1 MNSTLY
7 NKIENIKKIYPN
19 YKIKSLYTFGSVLTK
34 NFDQKSDID
43 FIVSFQN
50 VSLLEY
56 ADNYF
61 EFCNNLKNI
70 LNKEVDVVVEKSIKN
85 PFFKEEVNE
94 TKTLIYRA
102 WKMDSINNKA

>member
-7 NKIENIKKIYPN
+7 NKIENIKKICPN
-19 YKIKSLYTFGSVLTK
+19 YKIKSLYTFGSVLTE

-50 VSLLEY
+50 IPLLEY
-56 ADNYF
+56 GDNYF

-94 TKTLIYRA
+94 TKTLIY
-102 WKMDSINNKA
+102 KT